1 MTARL
6 FDDASNFENR
16 FIRKYV
22 SIHDKARALQSLG
35 HVVVLTSGTFDLIHE
50 GHARYLE
57 AARDFGDFL
66 IVGVDSDDR
75 VRERKGPHRPVVPEM
90 ERARMVA
97 HQRGVGIVTLKHP
110 RAEGTGPWS
119 LILAVRPD
127 IVVVT
132 EGAYTRDEI
141 QELRVQSG
149 ALVRELPRM
158 AVTSTS
164 ARIRD
169 AALGI

>member
-6 FDDASNFENR
+6 FDDASHFGDR
-16 FIRKYV
+16 FIRNYLH
-22 SIHDKARALQSLG
+22 IQDKVRALKELG
-35 HVVVLTSGTFDLIHE
+35 HKVVLTSGTFDLIHE

-57 AARDFGDFL
+57 VARDFGDFL

-75 VRERKGPHRPVVPEM
+75 VRERKGLGRPVVPEM

-97 HQRGVGIVTLKHP
+97 HQRGVGVVTLKPAHD
-110 RAEGTGPWS
+110 AKWS
-119 LILAVRPD
+119 LIFAVRPD